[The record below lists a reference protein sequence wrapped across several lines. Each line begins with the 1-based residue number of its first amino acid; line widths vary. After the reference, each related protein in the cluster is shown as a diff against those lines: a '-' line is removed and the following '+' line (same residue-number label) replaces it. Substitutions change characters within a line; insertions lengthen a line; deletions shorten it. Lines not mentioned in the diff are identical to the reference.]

1 MTFIRRK
8 WTAEDADH
16 WSREDWM
23 AACFSVAAYM
33 LIALGGALSLLAMT
47 SGYLLLAAG
56 VLAAWVMHLIID
68 PKLRAVSADYEKK
81 QKEYI
86 ERMEELTRWKKGL

>member
-1 MTFIRRK
+1 
-8 WTAEDADH
+8 
-16 WSREDWM
+16 
-23 AACFSVAAYM
+23 M